1 MEALLKQRTQYLVG
15 VTTAMALAGF
25 IAHIDAQRRAPG
37 DAPGKQGIQA
47 SLKVGNRTYDSKAPG
62 KCTHAPVASIYQVM
76 SQMWSVQQ
84 SSEGR
89 SLTLT
94 VWRPKDG
101 SGDMVNLSI
110 DSGNSSHDV
119 STVRGG
125 GPVQG
130 TAKVTF
136 EKSGAGGTFTLEA
149 RAKDGTA
156 MTGTITC
163 DAFAPHIAE
172 GGL

>member
-1 MEALLKQRTQYLVG
+1 MEALLKHQTLYTAG
-15 VTTAMALAGF
+15 ITTAIALAGT
-25 IAHIDAQRRAPG
+25 IAQVDAQRRPPGEAAP
-37 DAPGKQGIQA
+37 KQGIQA
-47 SLKVGNRTYDSKAPG
+47 ALKVGSQTYDSTAPG
-62 KCTHAPVASIYQVM
+62 KCTHAPTASIYQVI

-94 VWRPKDG
+94 MWRPKDG
-101 SGDMVNLSI
+101 SGDMINLSV
-110 DSGNSSHDV
+110 DSGKSSHDV

-125 GPVQG
+125 EPVQG

-136 EKSGAGGTFTLEA
+136 EKAGAGGTFTLDA

-156 MTGTITC
+156 VTGTIKC
-163 DAFAPHIAE
+163 DAFAPHIAA
-172 GGL
+172 GG

>member
-1 MEALLKQRTQYLVG
+1 MNQRTHYFLG
-15 VTTAMALAGF
+15 VVTAIAVAGF
-25 IAHIDAQRRAPG
+25 VVRADAQRRAPG
-37 DAPGKQGIQA
+37 DPPAKQGIQA
-47 SLKVGNRTYDSKAPG
+47 SVKVGNQTYQSKAPG
-62 KCTHAPVASIYQVM
+62 KCTHAPVASIYKVV
-76 SQMWSVQQ
+76 SQMWSVEQ
-84 SSEGR
+84 SSDGR
-89 SLTLT
+89 SLRLT

-110 DSGNSSHDV
+110 DSGTSSHEV

-136 EKSGAGGTFTLEA
+136 EKSGAGGTFTVDA

-156 MTGTITC
+156 MTGTIQC
-163 DAFAPHIAE
+163 DAFARHAAA
-172 GGL
+172 GGF

>member
-1 MEALLKQRTQYLVG
+1 
-15 VTTAMALAGF
+15 MALAGF
-25 IAHIDAQRRAPG
+25 IVHVGAQRRAPG
-37 DAPGKQGIQA
+37 DAPPKQGIQA
-47 SLKVGNRTYDSKAPG
+47 SLKVGNRTYDSKTPG
-62 KCTHAPVASIYQVM
+62 RCTHAPMASIYQVM

-84 SSEGR
+84 SSEGG
-89 SLTLT
+89 SVTLT

-110 DSGNSSHDV
+110 DSGNSSHQV

-125 GPVQG
+125 EPVQG

-136 EKSGAGGTFTLEA
+136 EKAGAGGTFTLDA

-156 MTGTITC
+156 MTGRITC

>member
-1 MEALLKQRTQYLVG
+1 MAIA
-15 VTTAMALAGF
+15 AMA
-25 IAHIDAQRRAPG
+25 HIEAQRRAPG
-37 DAPGKQGIQA
+37 DVPAKQGIQA
-47 SLKVGNRTYDSKAPG
+47 SLKVGNQLYDSKAPG
-62 KCTHAPVASIYQVM
+62 RCTHAPVASIYQVM
-76 SQMWSVQQ
+76 AQMWSVQQ
-84 SSEGR
+84 SADGR

-101 SGDMVNLSI
+101 SGDMVTLSVE
-110 DSGNSSHDV
+110 SGNSSHQV
-119 STVRGG
+119 NTVRGG
-125 GPVQG
+125 EPVQG

-136 EKSGAGGTFTLEA
+136 EKSGAGGSFTLDA

-156 MTGTITC
+156 MTGTIKC

>member
-1 MEALLKQRTQYLVG
+1 VKQRIQRWLG
-15 VTTAMALAGF
+15 VTTAVALVF
-25 IAHIDAQRRAPG
+25 IVHVDGQRRTPG
-37 DAPGKQGIQA
+37 DAPAKQGIQA
-47 SLKVGNRTYDSKAPG
+47 SLKAGNQSYESRAPG
-62 KCTHAPVASIYQVM
+62 KCMHAPMASIYRVI

-84 SSEGR
+84 ASDGR

-110 DSGNSSHDV
+110 DSGNSSHEV
-119 STVRGG
+119 NTVRGG
-125 GPVQG
+125 TPVQG
-130 TAKVTF
+130 TAKITF
-136 EKSGAGGTFTLEA
+136 EKSGAGGMFTLDA

-156 MTGTITC
+156 ITGTIKC
-163 DAFAPHIAE
+163 DAFAPHTAE

>member
-1 MEALLKQRTQYLVG
+1 MKQRTRYLVG
-15 VTTAMALAGF
+15 VTTAIALSF
-25 IAHIDAQRRAPG
+25 IVHPEAQRRAPG
-37 DAPGKQGIQA
+37 EAPPKQGIQA
-47 SLKVGNRTYDSKAPG
+47 SLKAGSDTYDSKAAG
-62 KCTHAPVASIYQVM
+62 KCTHAAMASIYEVV

-84 SSEGR
+84 SADGR

-110 DSGNSSHDV
+110 DTGKSSHKV

-130 TAKVTF
+130 TAKVTL
-136 EKSGAGGTFTLEA
+136 EKSAAGGTFTLDA
-149 RAKDGTA
+149 RAQDGTTI
-156 MTGTITC
+156 TGTIKC
-163 DAFAPHIAE
+163 DVFGPHIAA